1 MRRIDCFNPPDP
13 MSKGDSESPP
23 YTIISEKRCNR
34 VRTGPHPMPGATSD
48 AIIETQKMIVHGHRR
63 ISDLPALGAGRCGSA
78 PRRAAGIP
86 HRRADGPRPAGGL
99 LHRRLH
105 DPPRP
110 ALRDPPPHGILHR
123 RDVGGT
129 GALCNGQKGRARR
142 KGEAAGGTLFGDAA
156 DQGREVGPAEQDHPG
171 HTVLRGLHRIERLGC
186 QEMLRLHRHRLL
198 REIRLPAAVQLGDAF
213 RLRQRHRLRSIA
225 DAGGRTG
232 IDRAGRIPDR
242 TEQEAA
248 CRAVTDPAM
257 STAPRTRRPGA
268 CTHRMPDRRPRTA
281 ATAGRRSP

>member
-1 MRRIDCFNPPDP
+1 MRRIDCFNPPR
-13 MSKGDSESPP
+13 SHKQGRYESPP
-23 YTIISEKRCNR
+23 YTIISEKRCDR
-34 VRTGPHPMPGATSD
+34 MRTGPHPMPGATSD
-48 AIIETQKMIVHGHRR
+48 AIIETQKMIVYGHRR
-63 ISDLPALGAGRCGSA
+63 ISDLPALGAGGCGSA

-110 ALRDPPPHGILHR
+110 ALRDPSPHGILHR
-123 RDVGGT
+123 RGVGGA
-129 GALCNGQKGRARR
+129 GALCGGQKGRARR

-156 DQGREVGPAEQDHPG
+156 YQGREVGPAEQDHPG

-186 QEMLRLHRHRLL
+186 QEMLRIHRHRLL
-198 REIRLPAAVQLGDAF
+198 REIRVPAAVQLGDAF
-213 RLRQRHRLRSIA
+213 RLRQRHGLRSIA
-225 DAGGRTG
+225 GAGGRPG
-232 IDRAGRIPDR
+232 VDRSGRIPDR
-242 TEQEAA
+242 TEQETA
-248 CRAVTDPAM
+248 CRTVTDPAM
-257 STAPRTRRPGA
+257 STARRTRRPGA